1 MRGLNLIDEAFVR
14 NNGSRYTKEEVH
26 AMIKSEERQRKER
39 QITAATVVHSIHMQV
54 PSPESSGGPPKVCLT
69 GGVQPGPVSAAHMNE
84 LSGHGAGT
92 KRSLFDGDNAYKD
105 GRGPKA
111 VMASKDSNP
120 QSSRAGGATTG
131 LRKIVA
137 KKQPKSQ
144 DATPQKRPRGRPP
157 KGSNTNG
164 IHVKK
169 ALAVDMPAVPAP
181 APTHSRVHASE
192 IIDFTQP
199 DKTQPVS
206 NLPHPRNAEAI
217 ELPNGP
223 DIGQPAIHKFW
234 LHSSHRNGVSMA
246 DLEFGSSIRDNM
258 INYLS
263 ELESRHRTTV
273 SRIANT
279 LSAPSF
285 TDNTMSTEH
294 AITLGL
300 PTGFDMLPVL
310 NKVRDLNYDGYTVY
324 SSNGNGDL
332 SGEPP
337 PVRELSNAE
346 AEIHAT
352 PFKGF
357 GVSDPSA
364 QPHWGLHRN
373 GPKTKLLAQ
382 IHIDDLPDETQVT
395 EESALLQ
402 WGMLQQAKN
411 RESDDN
417 WGADMN
423 GKSTW
428 H

>member
-1 MRGLNLIDEAFVR
+1 MRGPNLIDEAFVR
-14 NNGSRYTKEEVH
+14 NNGSRYKKEEVH
-26 AMIKSEERQRKER
+26 AMIKSEERKRKER
-39 QITAATVVHSIHMQV
+39 QITAATVAHSIQMQV
-54 PSPESSGGPPKVCLT
+54 PSPESSGGTPKASLT
-69 GGVQPGPVSAAHMNE
+69 GGVQPGPVSIAHMNE

-92 KRSLFDGDNAYKD
+92 KRSLSDGDSAYKD

-111 VMASKDSNP
+111 VMTSKDSNS
-120 QSSRAGGATTG
+120 QSSRAGGAATG

-164 IHVKK
+164 THVKQVLTID
-169 ALAVDMPAVPAP
+169 APAVPAP
-181 APTHSRVHASE
+181 APAHSRVHASE
-192 IIDFTQP
+192 IIDLTQP
-199 DKTQPVS
+199 DKTRLVS
-206 NLPHPRNAEAI
+206 NVPHLKNAEAI
-217 ELPNGP
+217 KLQNGL
-223 DIGQPAIHKFW
+223 DIGQPTVHQPW
-234 LHSSHRNGVSMA
+234 LHSCHRNGVSMA

-263 ELESRHRTTV
+263 ELDSRRRTTV
-273 SRIANT
+273 SRVAST
-279 LSAPSF
+279 PSAPYS

-294 AITLGL
+294 AISLGL

-310 NKVRDLNYDGYTVY
+310 NKDRDPNYDGYAVY
-324 SSNGNGDL
+324 SSNDNGDF
-332 SGEPP
+332 SGEPLP
-337 PVRELSNAE
+337 ARELSNAD
-346 AEIHAT
+346 AEILAT

-357 GVSDPSA
+357 GMPDPSA

-373 GPKTKLLAQ
+373 GPKTKLFAQ
-382 IHIDDLPDETQVT
+382 IHMDDQTDETKVT

-411 RESDDN
+411 HESDDN

>member
-1 MRGLNLIDEAFVR
+1 
-14 NNGSRYTKEEVH
+14 
-26 AMIKSEERQRKER
+26 
-39 QITAATVVHSIHMQV
+39 
-54 PSPESSGGPPKVCLT
+54 
-69 GGVQPGPVSAAHMNE
+69 
-84 LSGHGAGT
+84 
-92 KRSLFDGDNAYKD
+92 
-105 GRGPKA
+105 
-111 VMASKDSNP
+111 
-120 QSSRAGGATTG
+120 
-131 LRKIVA
+131 
-137 KKQPKSQ
+137 
-144 DATPQKRPRGRPP
+144 
-157 KGSNTNG
+157 
-164 IHVKK
+164 
-169 ALAVDMPAVPAP
+169 
-181 APTHSRVHASE
+181 
-192 IIDFTQP
+192 
-199 DKTQPVS
+199 
-206 NLPHPRNAEAI
+206 
-217 ELPNGP
+217 
-223 DIGQPAIHKFW
+223 
-234 LHSSHRNGVSMA
+234 
-246 DLEFGSSIRDNM
+246 
-258 INYLS
+258 
-263 ELESRHRTTV
+263 
-273 SRIANT
+273 
-279 LSAPSF
+279 
-285 TDNTMSTEH
+285 MSTEH